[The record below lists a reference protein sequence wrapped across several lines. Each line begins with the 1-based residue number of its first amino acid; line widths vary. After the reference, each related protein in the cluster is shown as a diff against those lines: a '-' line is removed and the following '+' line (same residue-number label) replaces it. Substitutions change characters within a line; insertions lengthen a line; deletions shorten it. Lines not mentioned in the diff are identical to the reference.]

1 MLDEQTLD
9 EQMLFKI
16 IGRNVKYY
24 RQLYNIGKTN
34 KERITQEKLA
44 EQIEVSTSL
53 IGNLESEKTPQ
64 GIGVF
69 TLWKIS
75 KALNIP
81 IQALFTP
88 LD

>member
-1 MLDEQTLD
+1 MLNEH
-9 EQMLFKI
+9 ELFQL

-34 KERITQEKLA
+34 KERITQERLA
-44 EQIEVSTSL
+44 EQIDVSTSL
-53 IGNLESEKTPQ
+53 IGNLESEKTSQ
-64 GIGVF
+64 GIGVY

-75 KALNIP
+75 QALRIP
-81 IQALFTP
+81 IQALFTS